1 MKQINQTACLCFLPP
16 FISHLPP
23 ASRVNSFGIRGAKKT
38 GLASIRV
45 GFPSE
50 SGETW
55 AGVSCCAAKHQF
67 PSYLCY
73 TSANHL
79 TQRLVQAAGASNTL
93 PLPLHLPVLV
103 SISGELR
110 SCFMDGIHGGRS
122 FLITAALHVLL
133 GTDCTARHPRPSAK
147 PSLFWA
153 VRNPVLLKSAGRC
166 RLVIQ
171 LTQWC
176 TATSVTVFCFAF
188 FSFIFLFRFLQQVE
202 GGDACLFLFEKKK
215 NKQTREQLW
224 DKFSLGGFVL
234 AKFYTAYISEQTPGA
249 LDCLLTSAWA
259 NFLLFWIG
267 LYCLFCVILLKTNMS
282 VCSRHIFFN
291 KLWSEGSNW

>member
-23 ASRVNSFGIRGAKKT
+23 ASRVNSFGVRGAKKT
-38 GLASIRV
+38 RLASIRV
-45 GFPSE
+45 GFPSQ

-79 TQRLVQAAGASNTL
+79 TQRSVRAAGASNTL

-110 SCFMDGIHGGRS
+110 SFFTDGIHGGRC

-171 LTQWC
+171 LTQWR
-176 TATSVTVFCFAF
+176 TATSVTVFFFLAF
-188 FSFIFLFRFLQQVE
+188 FPPHFLIPLPTTSRGGVRMSFLICKKTDKRTAVREVLF
-202 GGDACLFLFEKKK
+202 
-215 NKQTREQLW
+215 
-224 DKFSLGGFVL
+224 GGFVL
-234 AKFYTAYISEQTPGA
+234 AKVLHGLHKRTDSWSFGLFPHLCPG
-249 LDCLLTSAWA
+249 
-259 NFLLFWIG
+259 
-267 LYCLFCVILLKTNMS
+267 
-282 VCSRHIFFN
+282 
-291 KLWSEGSNW
+291 

>member
-38 GLASIRV
+38 RLASIRV

-79 TQRLVQAAGASNTL
+79 TQRSVQAAGASNTL

-103 SISGELR
+103 SISGELK
-110 SCFMDGIHGGRS
+110 SCFMDGIHGGRC

-171 LTQWC
+171 LTQWR
-176 TATSVTVFCFAF
+176 TATSVTVF
-188 FSFIFLFRFLQQVE
+188 FLFFFPPSFSYSASYNKSV
-202 GGDACLFLFEKKK
+202 GDACLFLFAK
-215 NKQTREQLW
+215 KQTREQL
-224 DKFSLGGFVL
+224 
-234 AKFYTAYISEQTPGA
+234 
-249 LDCLLTSAWA
+249 
-259 NFLLFWIG
+259 
-267 LYCLFCVILLKTNMS
+267 
-282 VCSRHIFFN
+282 
-291 KLWSEGSNW
+291 